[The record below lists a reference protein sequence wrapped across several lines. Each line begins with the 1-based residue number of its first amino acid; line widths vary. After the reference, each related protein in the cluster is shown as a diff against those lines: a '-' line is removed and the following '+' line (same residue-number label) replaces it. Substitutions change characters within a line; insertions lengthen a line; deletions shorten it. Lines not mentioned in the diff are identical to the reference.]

1 MFEKRSKKTYPYIG
15 LILLLIIGL
24 HYTGLLGSFENF
36 LRSLLIAPFTSVHS
50 LSVQTGND
58 YQFFKDKASFMEAY
72 QQCVLDAGV
81 ANVYSAQIKLL
92 EKDNAELRK
101 QLDFKQ
107 KQVDQTVAA
116 DVIGNNLD
124 GTEQTLVIN
133 QGSDAGVALDQPVVV
148 GSGILIGKV
157 IKAEKTIAMIR
168 LINDNRSRIGA
179 TILND
184 ERSQGVVEGGYG
196 ISLRMQFIPRNEN
209 VKIGDQIV
217 TSGLEDKIPRGL
229 LIGTVAV
236 VENEAYQPFQ
246 QAILTPAVNL
256 TKLTLVTVL
265 TDVHK

>member
-133 QGSDAGVALDQPVVV
+133 RGTAGGWLALCW
-148 GSGILIGKV
+148 SGG
-157 IKAEKTIAMIR
+157 R
-168 LINDNRSRIGA
+168 LRSM
-179 TILND
+179 
-184 ERSQGVVEGGYG
+184 VWYF
-196 ISLRMQFIPRNEN
+196 SLKKETQFRC
-209 VKIGDQIV
+209 
-217 TSGLEDKIPRGL
+217 GL
-229 LIGTVAV
+229 LQV
-236 VENEAYQPFQ
+236 VLARLVHIYLDDIFFK
-246 QAILTPAVNL
+246 VN
-256 TKLTLVTVL
+256 KC
-265 TDVHK
+265 